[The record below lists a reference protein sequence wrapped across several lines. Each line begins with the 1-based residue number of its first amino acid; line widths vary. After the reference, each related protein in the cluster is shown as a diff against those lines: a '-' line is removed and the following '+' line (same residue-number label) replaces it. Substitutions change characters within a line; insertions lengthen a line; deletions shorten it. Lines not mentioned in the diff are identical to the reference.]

1 MENRWPKW
9 RIFDALAD
17 PARNFDRYGY
27 PKILLTLKADTK
39 MFNFIAFLVIL
50 AEWLLHF
57 QSEKWLK
64 ICEQIKLLL
73 KS

>member
-1 MENRWPKW
+1 MENQFPKW

-17 PARNFDRYGY
+17 SARNFDQYG
-27 PKILLTLKADTK
+27 PQKILLTLKADTK
-39 MFNFIAFLVIL
+39 MFNFIAFLAIL
-50 AEWLLHF
+50 TEWLLHF